1 MAVRNWI
8 ISRIMGFSP
17 LISSIRL
24 TIASRIP
31 LNKAKKRFFSMIPQK
46 NKSVIPIYQV
56 RTMAIPP
63 PFGVGK
69 SCKLLSFGMT
79 VILFLTAYRNIRNV
93 RINEIIP
100 SKKIMLSVRMIFKF
114 LRIRIKLWL
123 IS

>member
-1 MAVRNWI
+1 
-8 ISRIMGFSP
+8 
-17 LISSIRL
+17 
-24 TIASRIP
+24 
-31 LNKAKKRFFSMIPQK
+31 
-46 NKSVIPIYQV
+46 
-56 RTMAIPP
+56 MAIPP